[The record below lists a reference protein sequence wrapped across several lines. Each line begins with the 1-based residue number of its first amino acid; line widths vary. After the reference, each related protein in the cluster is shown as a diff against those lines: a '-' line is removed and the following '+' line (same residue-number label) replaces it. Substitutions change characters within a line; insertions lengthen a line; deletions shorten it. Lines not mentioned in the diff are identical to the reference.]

1 MIDSY
6 IQYGQSSEKTFY
18 QVQNTKEQIELEDN
32 DQQIASV
39 YIRLDSQYDIYERR
53 IYSVGELLGQMGG
66 LFQVILMIGVSFVSI
81 FSERLYVSS
90 IIRKIYQIYQIDK
103 TRESVINSLS
113 KVNKDK
119 SQINSFSAIDVKEN
133 VDIDIIKPKPSN
145 KDSVLSQIK

>member
-1 MIDSY
+1 
-6 IQYGQSSEKTFY
+6 
-18 QVQNTKEQIELEDN
+18 
-32 DQQIASV
+32 
-39 YIRLDSQYDIYERR
+39 
-53 IYSVGELLGQMGG
+53 MGG

-90 IIRKIYQIYQIDK
+90 IIRKIYQIDK

-119 SQINSFSAIDVKEN
+119 SQIKSFSAIDIKEN
-133 VDIDIIKPKPSN
+133 VDIDLIKPKPSN